1 MMTLEQIIN
10 IKVEEQ
16 ANDEAVW
23 RWSHTVVEKLGKDG
37 MSSDKSHDTSRHG
50 YDSRNTS
57 TTTPHHCDAPNIQ
70 TDHNALKM
78 RRTRLETQTRV

>member
-50 YDSRNTS
+50 YDS
-57 TTTPHHCDAPNIQ
+57 
-70 TDHNALKM
+70 
-78 RRTRLETQTRV
+78 